1 MAAGQGAFWVAA
13 DAAALT
19 ALETRLEV
27 QETARAA
34 AHAEQLRMLL
44 QLDGLYLS
52 RGMSISTVPH
62 AALALGGSEHRAAAL
77 LDQARGLAELPGA
90 LEALGCGLL
99 TVEQSAVL
107 VRELSVL
114 PLTGRLAVWRRLQQ
128 RLVDDGSALPP
139 ARLSE
144 LLRRWVVE
152 ADPADAVER
161 RRKAREDRQVDYRLR
176 QDGLGDLFAFGFT
189 GPELQAVLSRIAQ
202 ASRPFGVEDERTA
215 DQRRFDALRDLL
227 LGRTTLDG
235 GCCPPGEVAPCGAE
249 IVVHLPIGAALS
261 TTDEAAEQVGIGPL
275 EPDLV
280 QDLLLAAPRLRPAWV
295 DQDGTVVAVGDRTVR
310 PQRGDPQ
317 SVRDTLLALVDL
329 PPPDVRPHARSEH
342 ARREASPDGR
352 PPEGRARPSPSPDAL
367 PAGDPGRYR
376 PPRWLRRLVNARA
389 PRCEWPG
396 CGARAV
402 RCDAEHDLA
411 WPDGPTCAC
420 NLGPCCRRHHQVKQ
434 QGWTKQRTAAGA
446 GVTWTAPTGLTWR
459 SAAQHPPLAEP
470 VRPVPPVA
478 TADEWDELSPTE
490 LEVEL
495 HALGLLPPDD
505 PRSWATPDDIDPGD
519 APDPLG
525 ERLLDTDTR
534 WTLDLADPYRWLD
547 LVQT

>member
-19 ALETRLEV
+19 ALEMRLEV
-27 QETARAA
+27 QETARSA
-34 AHAEQLRMLL
+34 AHARQLLTLL
-44 QLDGLYLS
+44 ELDGLYSSCGL
-52 RGMSISTVPH
+52 GISTVPH
-62 AALALGGSEHRAAAL
+62 AALALSGSEHRAAAL

-107 VRELSVL
+107 VRQLSVL

-161 RRKAREDRQVDYRLR
+161 RRQAREDRKVDYRLR

-189 GPELQAVLSRIAQ
+189 GPELQAVLSRIAR

-227 LGRTTLDG
+227 LGRTTLGG

-249 IVVHLPIGAALS
+249 IVVHLPIGAALG

-329 PPPDVRPHARSEH
+329 PPPERLAHDRADHPPDQP
-342 ARREASPDGR
+342 EA
-352 PPEGRARPSPSPDAL
+352 
-367 PAGDPGRYR
+367 YR
-376 PPRWLRRLVNARA
+376 PPRWLRRLIDARA
-389 PRCEWPG
+389 LRCEWPG

-402 RCDAEHDLA
+402 KCDAEHDQA

-434 QGWTKQRTAAGA
+434 QGWTKQRTACGA
-446 GVTWTAPTGLTWR
+446 GVTWTAPTGRTWR
-459 SAAQHPPLAEP
+459 SAAQHPPLAAP
-470 VRPVPPVA
+470 VRPVAPVA
-478 TADEWDELSPTE
+478 TADAWDELSPTE
-490 LEVEL
+490 LEAEL

-505 PRSWATPDDIDPGD
+505 PRSWATPDDVAAGD

-525 ERLLDTDTR
+525 QRLLDTDTR
-534 WTLDLADPYRWLD
+534 WTLDLADPYRWLA
-547 LVQT
+547 LVDH